1 MQGEGGHLQA
11 KQRGLEQILFS
22 SPQEEPT
29 LATPGFLSSICMCG
43 SEHIESAC
51 SAGDPGSI
59 PGSGRSPREGNGT
72 QLQYSG
78 LENLMG
84 QRSLT
89 GYSPWDR
96 KELNTTEPLT
106 LSQTKNNL

>member
-22 SPQEEPT
+22 SPQKEPT

-43 SEHIESAC
+43 SEHIAPAC

-59 PGSGRSPREGNGT
+59 PGSGRPPREGNGT
-72 QLQYSG
+72 QLQYSC
-78 LENLMG
+78 LENLMDRG
-84 QRSLT
+84 AWGAAQSVGWQRISM
-89 GYSPWDR
+89 
-96 KELNTTEPLT
+96 TEVT
-106 LSQTKNNL
+106 